1 MFIDYYGSFK
11 FIFVSFV
18 IWWTFLFVFQRMAYR
33 FTEKRSWVKDIVLTF
48 LQTAFVIVTL
58 PVLAYFMR

>member
-1 MFIDYYGSFK
+1 MFIGYYGSFK

-18 IWWTFLFVFQRMAYR
+18 IWWTILFVFQRIAYR
-33 FTEKRSWVKDIVLTF
+33 STEKRSWVKDIVLTF